1 MQSAAQVYGIEP
13 SKTSQRRCFRLRPGL
28 CLPVSS
34 FASSRRRRNVQR
46 QDCLLL
52 PTRSS
57 LAVVLH
63 LGFFLSSFLLGKSR
77 LRLFQ
82 GLISESLIVTL
93 FSHIPRSPDNPTG
106 GLWGQCPYCVP
117 GGRSH
122 RGSCE
127 ALMWDPGILSQ
138 VRWLPSSHSWCRACS
153 PPQLCRSL
161 TSSPQR
167 D

>member
-1 MQSAAQVYGIEP
+1 M
-13 SKTSQRRCFRLRPGL
+13 
-28 CLPVSS
+28 
-34 FASSRRRRNVQR
+34 QR
-46 QDCLLL
+46 QDRLLL

-106 GLWGQCPYCVP
+106 GSGASAHTMCLVAVHTGAPARP
-117 GGRSH
+117 
-122 RGSCE
+122 
-127 ALMWDPGILSQ
+127 
-138 VRWLPSSHSWCRACS
+138 
-153 PPQLCRSL
+153 
-161 TSSPQR
+161 
-167 D
+167 